1 MLENEHP
8 YLKILHEIAFQEP
21 EQKISLKIFGIQHSL
36 FGTKKSLY
44 SQSKSLLV
52 QRNNLK

>member
-21 EQKISLKIFGIQHSL
+21 EQKISLKIFGHPTNMVDSRVAMRKI
-36 FGTKKSLY
+36 F
-44 SQSKSLLV
+44 
-52 QRNNLK
+52 